1 MRVLFSLPLSPRH
14 PSYLGPPKRFKKG
27 SQACRC
33 FCAVKRLRKFDVF
46 DDYLLLISSQVHEVD
61 KQQVTHVRDVPGVRD
76 PWCMGFKLWIHP
88 IFIDGYQVAGLVT
101 GTKLPPVDVLVASF
115 RVRTG
120 LAELLVFH
128 EDVEFAE
135 RKIMHD

>member
-1 MRVLFSLPLSPRH
+1 
-14 PSYLGPPKRFKKG
+14 
-27 SQACRC
+27 
-33 FCAVKRLRKFDVF
+33 
-46 DDYLLLISSQVHEVD
+46 
-61 KQQVTHVRDVPGVRD
+61 
-76 PWCMGFKLWIHP
+76 MGFKLWIHP